1 MDKNIHFTIE
11 EKIFDIYNTG
21 KVTHFNRKNEKSTSF
36 SAKYFTLLKNI
47 SWKIFHFTFSN
58 SKKIVGHLI
67 EDLLRGEAH
76 GVHVVGP
83 GGELLP
89 GGEHVLDRA
98 AETVVNVHHGQARVR
113 AEVALVPPAINAITH
128 L

>member
-1 MDKNIHFTIE
+1 MDKKYFLHFTFE

-21 KVTHFNRKNEKSTSF
+21 KVTHFNRKNDKSITF
-36 SAKYFTLLKNI
+36 SVKYFTLSNGKYFI
-47 SWKIFHFTFSN
+47 SLFLTAN
-58 SKKIVGHLI
+58 KIVGHLI

-89 GGEHVLDRA
+89 GGEHVLDCA
-98 AETVVNVHHGQARVR
+98 AEAVVNVHHGQARVG
-113 AEVALVPPAINAITH
+113 AEVALVPPAITQ